1 MQQIILNHYFTCK
14 MDWRLCVVTSKSR
27 FTRQHRFHAVMQYCN
42 HIYSWFLLEL
52 PTNISQYSSIT
63 WFIFSLSVSD
73 FSFENWRNR
82 RRSVNIL
89 TDRNNDITM
98 SQLNLKS
105 NSVVRHWRICT
116 SELSSE
122 DFLFRTYDFASLQM
136 SKYNADFS
144 KN

>member
-1 MQQIILNHYFTCK
+1 MRSHEQIKVHKAAQISC
-14 MDWRLCVVTSKSR
+14 S
-27 FTRQHRFHAVMQYCN
+27 HAVLQPHLQLILAWIAYKYFP
-42 HIYSWFLLEL
+42 I
-52 PTNISQYSSIT
+52 
-63 WFIFSLSVSD
+63 FIHYMIHLFHYQFQTSPLKTD
-73 FSFENWRNR
+73 ENR